1 MRNFRNWDVYK
12 NAKKFVVLIYSTTEH
27 LPDSEK
33 YGLTNQIR
41 RASISI
47 VANIAEGAGRST
59 ERDFKHFLTMSL
71 SSSFE
76 VEALLE
82 VSVDLNLIEKQNQD
96 LLQGELSVI
105 QKQLN
110 AFITKLK

>member
-12 NAKKFVVLIYSTTEH
+12 NAKKVVVFIYSTTEQ

-33 YGLTNQIR
+33 YGLTNQLR

-71 SSSFE
+71 GSSFE

-82 VSVDLNLIEKQNQD
+82 VSADLNLIEKQNQES
-96 LLQGELSVI
+96 LLHELGVI